1 MYEER
6 PALLDGAVLWTRTAG
21 SAAETSRPVLPDGCM
36 DLIWADGHLLVAGP
50 DTRAYV
56 PEETADRYAGIRFAP
71 GDAPGFL
78 GVPARELRDRRVPLG
93 ALWGEAEARRLG
105 ERITAAPDPA
115 TALDELVRLRAAAA
129 PSPDPLLRAVVA
141 RLAAGRAVAETA
153 DAVGL
158 GARQLHRR
166 SLDAFGYGPKTL
178 ARVLRLQRALA
189 LVLAGV
195 PYAEAALRAG
205 CADQAHLARETRAL
219 AGTTLGGYVA
229 SVTGTVAPESAA
241 LPASVSPPAPG
252 PASTAA
258 SAKSETPLPSGSR
271 TTA

>member
-6 PALLDGAVLWTRTAG
+6 PALLDGAVLWTRTA
-21 SAAETSRPVLPDGCM
+21 AAGPTAERPVLPDGCM
-36 DLIWADGHLLVAGP
+36 DLIWADGSLLVAGP

-56 PEETADRYAGIRFAP
+56 PGEFAARYAGIRFAP

-78 GVPARELRDRRVPLG
+78 GVPAHELRDRRVALG

-105 ERITAAPDPA
+105 ERITDAPDPA
-115 TALDELVRLRAAAA
+115 AALEQLVLRRAADA
-129 PSPDPLLRAVVA
+129 PAPDPLLRAVVA

-153 DAVGL
+153 EAVGL

-189 LVLAGV
+189 LVRAGV

-219 AGTTLGGYVA
+219 AGTTLSAYA
-229 SVTGTVAPESAA
+229 RSVG
-241 LPASVSPPAPG
+241 
-252 PASTAA
+252 A